1 MDDTHTAEKP
11 RQTRIFVSELAD
23 KLNHRERF
31 MAIAI
36 LTRGKTSGRR
46 VTIVQWPATIGR
58 DPTSVLHVDDEGVSR
73 YHARIKKRDKL
84 YIIEDLQSK
93 NGTYLNG
100 ENISNC
106 IISSGDR
113 VLVGDTEFIFLTPE
127 TQVDLASEIAELEHF
142 AMAEDID
149 DIGGSF
155 SMSEKIDGNASPASR
170 RIGSD
175 IEVHGASLT
184 SEILSK
190 IFELQANILS
200 SDDVKECCANILKGL
215 HALSAKV
222 SRSVLFIWS
231 PNSKRLIPLA
241 VRHSKSAAK
250 FYFSRRALED
260 VIARKRGTIIAP
272 NDGNSTA
279 VSRHRILLP
288 IMHLGM
294 VLGVIH
300 LEIDEVALLV
310 SEDTVQPMRFL
321 IERVAPS
328 IDSFMLR
335 QDLENFSV
343 GMIEAMIAT
352 LEAKDTYTH
361 GHSERVSR
369 YSLAI
374 ADQMNLDREVKRLL
388 LMSAICHDLGKIG
401 VPDAILR
408 KASLLTADEYEEV
421 KQHPTIGANIVA
433 HLPNAKRF
441 LSGVKYHHE
450 KWDGSG
456 YPDGLAGE
464 DIPFF
469 GRIIGVADVFDAM
482 ISGRS
487 YSGFLDA
494 TDAVEKLGNEKEL
507 FDPDILAAFTAAWE
521 AGTLTQKTSTRNNAL
536 KKEGDDS

>member
-1 MDDTHTAEKP
+1 
-11 RQTRIFVSELAD
+11 
-23 KLNHRERF
+23 

-36 LTRGKTSGRR
+36 ITRGKTSGRR
-46 VTIVQWPATIGR
+46 ATIVQWPATIGR
-58 DPTSVLHVDDEGVSR
+58 DPTSVLQIDDDRVSR

-84 YIIEDLQSK
+84 YIIEDLQSR

-100 ENISNC
+100 ENVTNC

-113 VLVGDTEFIFLTPE
+113 VLIGDTEFVFLTPE
-127 TQVDLASEIAELEHF
+127 TQVDLATEMAELEHF
-142 AMAEDID
+142 ALAEDLGD
-149 DIGGSF
+149 LGGPIAVLGSY
-155 SMSEKIDGNASPASR
+155 EGASPISSKRLASEM
-170 RIGSD
+170 GLQ
-175 IEVHGASLT
+175 GAGLT
-184 SEILSK
+184 ANILRK

-200 SDDVKECCANILKGL
+200 SDDVKECSANILKAL
-215 HALSAKV
+215 HALNGKV

-231 PNSKRLIPLA
+231 PNSRRLIPLA
-241 VRHSKSAAK
+241 ARHTKSTAK
-250 FYFSRRALED
+250 FFFSRRALED
-260 VIARKRGTIIAP
+260 VISRKQGSLIAP
-272 NDGNSTA
+272 NSGNATA

-288 IMHLGM
+288 ITHLGLI
-294 VLGVIH
+294 LGVIH
-300 LEIDEVALLV
+300 LEIDDVALSLH
-310 SEDTVQPMRFL
+310 EQALDPLRFL
-321 IERVAPS
+321 IERIAPS

-343 GMIEAMIAT
+343 GMIEAMVAT

-388 LMSAICHDLGKIG
+388 LMSSLCHDLGKIG

-456 YPDGLAGE
+456 YPDGLVGE

-469 GRIIGVADVFDAM
+469 GRIVAVADVFDAM

-487 YSGFLDA
+487 YSGFLEADN
-494 TDAVEKLGNEKEL
+494 AVEKLGKESDL
-507 FDPDILAAFTAAWE
+507 FDPDILKAFTAAWE
-521 AGTLTQKTSTRNNAL
+521 AGTLTQKTSTKNNSV
-536 KKEGDDS
+536 KEDEDKS